1 MYRMRN
7 PSASTKPSLNAS
19 PKCVTIAPSSD
30 KSHSNFPNARQHF
43 LPEQFERA
51 HQEAQITGS
60 RDLEQQ
66 IDDAGPDLVATA
78 FDLLHDRVRPADE
91 ICRQYAADAR

>member
-1 MYRMRN
+1 MRK
-7 PSASTKPSLNAS
+7 PSASTWPSLNAS

-30 KSHSNFPNARQHF
+30 KSHSNFANTRQHF

-51 HQEAQITGS
+51 HQEAQVTGTG
-60 RDLEQQ
+60 DLEHQ
-66 IDDAGPDLVATA
+66 IDDTLPDLVATA
-78 FDLLHDRVRPADE
+78 LDLVDDGVRPADE